1 MSRVALYRLTL
12 PLLLGVAAPLAQA
25 ADPQALLMR
34 IQQAAGSLDY
44 DGTFVFQRGDQ
55 LESLRIV
62 HKASGGVLR
71 ERLVSLNGAPRE
83 ILRTGSEVRC
93 YLPDENAAQIEHRRA
108 DNRNFPALLPDSL
121 SVLKKNY
128 RVGNGASGRVAGR
141 SAQSVTI
148 TPRDAYRYGYHLWA
162 DKATGLLLKA
172 GLIDAQGKVIEQY
185 MFTQVSI
192 GKAIPESELA
202 PQHLSK
208 AVVAPR
214 RADEPEESP
223 VASSSRWQAA
233 QLPAGYALERRMQR
247 KLSARQQP
255 VEHLVYSDGLA
266 VVSVFI
272 EPVDRTTRGALSGL
286 THMGAVHAFG
296 KVTDGHQI
304 TVLGEAPAMTVDMIG
319 ASVAPQ
325 P

>member
-1 MSRVALYRLTL
+1 MSRVTFCRLTL
-12 PLLLGVAAPLAQA
+12 PILLSVAVPLAQA

-34 IQQAAGSLDY
+34 MQQAAGSLDY
-44 DGTFVFQRGDQ
+44 DGTFVFQHGDQ
-55 LESLRIV
+55 IESLRII
-62 HKASGGVLR
+62 HKASEGVMR
-71 ERLVSLNGAPRE
+71 ERLVSLNGTPRE
-83 ILRTGSEVRC
+83 IIRTGNEVRC
-93 YLPDENAAQIEHRRA
+93 YLPDENAVLIEHRRT

-121 SVLKKNY
+121 SVLNKNY
-128 RVGNGASGRVAGR
+128 RVGNSVSGRVAGR

-162 DKATGLLLKA
+162 DRATGLLLKA
-172 GLIDAQGKVIEQY
+172 GLIDAHGKVIEQY

-192 GKAIPESELA
+192 GKAIAESDLA

-208 AVVAPR
+208 GVVAPR
-214 RADEPEESP
+214 RAEESP
-223 VASSSRWQAA
+223 ATSSSRWAAA
-233 QLPAGYALERRMQR
+233 QLPAGFALERRMQR

-272 EPVDRTTRGALSGL
+272 EPVDDAVRGALSGL

-296 KVTDGHQI
+296 KVTDGHQV